1 MLKNRLLTCLG
12 LGVTAL
18 VLGICLV
25 WINLELVDLSYS
37 IKEVHDVLESEQEL
51 KAKLE
56 VEHMNLL
63 SFYQLQKKAA
73 QMGLHP
79 PQGGQ
84 VRIMDAR

>member
-1 MLKNRLLTCLG
+1 MKNRLLSCMG
-12 LGVTAL
+12 LGVSAL
-18 VLGICLV
+18 ALGICLV

-63 SFYQLQKKAA
+63 SLYQLQKKASHK
-73 QMGLHP
+73 GLYP
-79 PQGGQ
+79 PQAGQ
-84 VRIMDAR
+84 VRIMDER

>member
-1 MLKNRLLTCLG
+1 MMKRRLLAGLG
-12 LGVTAL
+12 LGVSAL

-63 SFYQLQKKAA
+63 SLYQLQKKAS
-73 QMGLHP
+73 QMDLHP
-79 PQGGQ
+79 PQAGQ
-84 VRIMDAR
+84 VRIMDQR